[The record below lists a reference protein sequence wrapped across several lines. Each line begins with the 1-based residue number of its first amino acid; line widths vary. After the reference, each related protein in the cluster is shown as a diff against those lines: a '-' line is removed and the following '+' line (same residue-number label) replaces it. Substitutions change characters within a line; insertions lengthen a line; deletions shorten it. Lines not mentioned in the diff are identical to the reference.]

1 MCERLQESSLCVISP
16 LRREDESEA
25 FKECGSRLDRFKFKR
40 TGQKRPSS
48 SPPNDFPS
56 QPTHRNK
63 RESRK
68 AFLCY
73 CFYKC
78 LKVIDNIHIL
88 IMACADNEV
97 SRHRNIHCL
106 SMPGILSLTFE
117 QKHCNSTQ
125 YLYILETSKHS
136 QMLEPWL
143 LKSHGL
149 AGIS

>member
-1 MCERLQESSLCVISP
+1 MDIFNDSG
-16 LRREDESEA
+16 LREIQVCYKHAKQS
-25 FKECGSRLDRFKFKR
+25 
-40 TGQKRPSS
+40 PSS
-48 SPPNDFPS
+48 SHPDDFPS
-56 QPTHRNK
+56 LPTQSSK
-63 RESRK
+63 RKSRT
-68 AFLCY
+68 AFLYY

-78 LKVIDNIHIL
+78 LKVIDSVHIL
-88 IMACADNEV
+88 IMASADNEV

-125 YLYILETSKHS
+125 YLYIFKTSKHS